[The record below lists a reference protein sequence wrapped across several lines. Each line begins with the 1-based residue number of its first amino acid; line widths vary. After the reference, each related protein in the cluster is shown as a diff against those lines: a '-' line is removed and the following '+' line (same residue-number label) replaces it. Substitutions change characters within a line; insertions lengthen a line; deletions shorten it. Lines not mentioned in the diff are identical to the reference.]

1 MHICVGNLTII
12 GPDNGLS
19 PGRHQAIIWT
29 NAGILLIG
37 PWGTNFNE
45 ILIGIQTF
53 SFKKVHLKMSSA
65 KWRPFCLG
73 LNVLRHQENSLL
85 ELPCGFLPDNYLCWM
100 LLAVCA
106 QTLWSVVSVS
116 SEVRRWVYS
125 FTGSD
130 FKPRSFVHSSYICD
144 LITNLVVLAIVFAIS
159 IINIFWNT
167 ITEIPVKHKL
177 FFVIKWQ
184 LCTKSQSFEQLA
196 TCRGLVLNITKI
208 IITIHIGIW

>member
-1 MHICVGNLTII
+1 MRNKL
-12 GPDNGLS
+12 
-19 PGRHQAIIWT
+19 QW
-29 NAGILLIG
+29 
-37 PWGTNFNE
+37 NFNRYSNIFIQE
-45 ILIGIQTF
+45 SAFENVVCEMASIL
-53 SFKKVHLKMSSA
+53 S
-65 KWRPFCLG
+65 RPQCVKASGKQPTGAPLW
-73 LNVLRHQENSLL
+73 
-85 ELPCGFLPDNYLCWM
+85 FLPDNYLWWM
-100 LLAVCA
+100 LLAVCT

-184 LCTKSQSFEQLA
+184 LCTKSQSFDQLA